1 MLSSLKET
9 KGRLLLAPSILSADF
24 TQLGAAIDAVST
36 EADML
41 HLDVMDGHFVPNL
54 TLGPPVIASIRQ
66 HTDMLLEAHLMVSNP
81 QALLSDYIDAGADII
96 SIHAESTPHLHKL
109 VQEIRK
115 AGRQAGVALNPGT
128 PLNVLEEVIA
138 DLDMVLLMTVNPGFG
153 GQSYI
158 SSMTDKI
165 SRLRAILDK
174 KAPDAHIA
182 VDGGMNSNT
191 IREVYQ
197 AGADIVIVGSACFST
212 EQPCSALKDLRQ
224 CCVI

>member
-1 MLSSLKET
+1 MLSSLTET

-24 TQLGAAIDAVST
+24 TRLGEAIDAVKPD
-36 EADML
+36 ADML

-54 TLGPPVIASIRQ
+54 TIGPPVIASIRQ

-81 QALLSDYIDAGADII
+81 QELLADYIDAGADII

-109 VQEIRK
+109 LQQIHK

-138 DLDMVLLMTVNPGFG
+138 DVDMILLMTVNPGFG

-158 SSMTDKI
+158 PGMTDKI
-165 SRLRAILDK
+165 RRLRKMLDE
-174 KAPDAHIA
+174 KAPEAHIA
-182 VDGGMNSNT
+182 VDGGMNTKT
-191 IREVYQ
+191 IREVYR
-197 AGADIVIVGSACFST
+197 AGADIVIVGSACFNTS
-212 EQPCSALKDLRQ
+212 EPCAALKDLRQ